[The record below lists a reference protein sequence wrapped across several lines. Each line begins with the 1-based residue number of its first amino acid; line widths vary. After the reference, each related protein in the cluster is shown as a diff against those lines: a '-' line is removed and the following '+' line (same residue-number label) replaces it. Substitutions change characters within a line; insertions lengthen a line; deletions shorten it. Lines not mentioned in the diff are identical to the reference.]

1 MQGINS
7 FVGFPL
13 YIIRNNKNKNKIKND
28 FSKIIKTQKD
38 NDVLSKI

>member
-13 YIIRNNKNKNKIKND
+13 YIIRNNKNKNKI
-28 FSKIIKTQKD
+28 IKEQKD
-38 NDVLSKI
+38 ITKIR

>member
-13 YIIRNNKNKNKIKND
+13 YIIRNNKNKNKI
-28 FSKIIKTQKD
+28 IKEQKD
-38 NDVLSKI
+38 IPKIR

>member
-13 YIIRNNKNKNKIKND
+13 YIIRNNKNKNN
-28 FSKIIKTQKD
+28 KIIKEQKTKD
-38 NDVLSKI
+38 IPKIR